1 MKLVTDNTRK
11 DSKVTKEDRM
21 VDYVQSIAVI
31 EEAIEPFKEQKK
43 ALKQNYVENGW
54 LSKEEMKMLT
64 KAYKMVKDDV
74 DLEQLLDMVETISK
88 GV

>member
-1 MKLVTDNTRK
+1 MKLVADNTK
-11 DSKVTKEDRM
+11 NDNKVTKEERM
-21 VDYVQSIAVI
+21 VDYIQSIAVI

-54 LSKEEMKMLT
+54 LTKEEMKMLT
-64 KAYKMVKDDV
+64 KAYKMIKDDV
-74 DLEQLLDMVETISK
+74 DLDQLLDMVETISK